1 MEQAVLQYE
10 FAGAFFAELARHVR
24 SVVVSPGSRSTP
36 LVLSAVGHPS
46 ASASGSASG
55 LEPIVVLDERSAGF
69 VALGLAKA
77 SRQPVALV
85 CTSGTAAA
93 NYLPAVVE
101 AFHSRLPLVVITADR
116 PASYHDW
123 GSPQTIFQNGLYA
136 RHVRWATEVAV
147 PRHSP
152 AGAGR
157 LTALRAFENACGP
170 PGGPVHINWPLEKP
184 LEPPDAA
191 TSAEN
196 REAKKQ
202 AELENPMESP
212 DAATTEAVPMASMVW
227 WLEKPLESPDAA
239 TSAENREAK
248 EQAELEKPLE
258 PPDAAT
264 LPASETSGASWADAE
279 LLGASQAASQEILP
293 QNRRAERARISR
305 EFLPPACLRGLIVV
319 GHGNLSDAE
328 CAAVARFAEAAGWP
342 IAAEAS
348 SGMRFGDWNS
358 NVLSCAHFLFSNPS
372 ALPQPEVAIRVGGHH
387 LDRALPRFL
396 NTDSPQTRIVVAPP
410 GCWDDPAFLADHF
423 IHGDIAAIFNQ
434 AAEAIPDGAT
444 DSSISAGE
452 AAGDMTEAE
461 SIPDGTADSSWLS
474 EWKTADSAAAKA
486 LESVLGDGSD
496 STDSEANAAS
506 SPKHL
511 TEIEAVKIL
520 CETLCLAEP
529 ADERPSGAETSAGTS
544 AGASAVVL
552 AGASKGNNPA
562 TDLKPDSGADSAG
575 RHSASEGD
583 NPAIDLKADSGAD
596 SAGRHSASKGNNPA
610 TDLKADSGAD
620 FAGGHSASKGNN
632 PATDLKPKPILYTSS
647 SLPIRH
653 LEYFAAPAEK
663 PLRVLANRG
672 ANGIDGI
679 ISSACG
685 AALSDTTLHNAAL
698 HNATLTNAT
707 HKADTIAFPTTTVLL
722 GDLALLHD
730 IGGML
735 TAAQLGI
742 SLRLVVLNNN
752 GGAIF
757 SQLPIAEAVDA
768 DTFTKFFRTPHN
780 LDLSFLGHLPGVRH
794 IRPSTADEFR
804 SALSDCGELASQE
817 AGIAVIEVQTDAA
830 EHMAEMK
837 RCYEAV
843 EASLSEI

>member
-1 MEQAVLQYE
+1 MQYE

-36 LVLSAVGHPS
+36 LVLSAVEHPS
-46 ASASGSASG
+46 TSTSGSASG
-55 LEPIVVLDERSAGF
+55 MEPIVVLDERSAGF

-157 LTALRAFENACGP
+157 LTALRAVENACGP

-196 REAKKQ
+196 REARKQ
-202 AELENPMESP
+202 IE
-212 DAATTEAVPMASMVW
+212 
-227 WLEKPLESPDAA
+227 LEKPMESPDAA

-248 EQAELEKPLE
+248 KQAELEKPME

-264 LPASETSGASWADAE
+264 LLASETSGASWADAE

-293 QNRRAERARISR
+293 QNQRAERSQISR

-434 AAEAIPDGAT
+434 AAEAIPDGAADSSISTGEAAGDMAKAESIPDGAT

-461 SIPDGTADSSWLS
+461 SIPDGATDSSWLS

-486 LESVLGDGSD
+486 LESVLGGGSD
-496 STDSEANAAS
+496 STDSEANTAS

-511 TEIEAVKIL
+511 TEIEAVRIL

-529 ADERPSGAETSAGTS
+529 AGERPSGAETSTGTS
-544 AGASAVVL
+544 TGASAVVL

-562 TDLKPDSGADSAG
+562 TDLKADSGADSAG

-583 NPAIDLKADSGAD
+583 NPAIDLKADSGAEF
-596 SAGRHSASKGNNPA
+596 AGRHGASKGDNPA
-610 TDLKADSGAD
+610 TDLMS
-620 FAGGHSASKGNN
+620 
-632 PATDLKPKPILYTSS
+632 KPILYTSS

-685 AALSDTTLHNAAL
+685 AALSDVTLRDAAL
-698 HNATLTNAT
+698 LDATLSDPT
-707 HKADTIAFPTTTVLL
+707 HKADTMAFPTTTVLL

-730 IGGML
+730 IGGLL

-780 LDLSFLGHLPGVRH
+780 LDLSFVGHLPGVRH
-794 IRPSTADEFR
+794 IRPSTADELR
-804 SALSDCGELASQE
+804 SALSDCGELASEE
-817 AGIAVIEVQTDAA
+817 AEIAVIEVQTDAA

-843 EASLSEI
+843 AASLSGI

>member
-46 ASASGSASG
+46 ASASG

-69 VALGLAKA
+69 VALGLARA

-157 LTALRAFENACGP
+157 LTALRAVENACGP

-202 AELENPMESP
+202 A
-212 DAATTEAVPMASMVW
+212 D
-227 WLEKPLESPDAA
+227 LEKLLESPDAA

-293 QNRRAERARISR
+293 QNQRAERARISR

-348 SGMRFGDWNS
+348 SGMRFGRWNS

-444 DSSISAGE
+444 DSSVSAGETAGDIAETEAIPDDAADSSISAGE
-452 AAGDMTEAE
+452 AAGDMAKAEA
-461 SIPDGTADSSWLS
+461 IPDGATDSSWLS

-486 LESVLGDGSD
+486 LESVLGGGSD

-511 TEIEAVKIL
+511 TEIEAVRIL

-529 ADERPSGAETSAGTS
+529 AVRQPSGAETSAGTS
-544 AGASAVVL
+544 AGASTGVL
-552 AGASKGNNPA
+552 AGASKG
-562 TDLKPDSGADSAG
+562 D
-575 RHSASEGD
+575 
-583 NPAIDLKADSGAD
+583 
-596 SAGRHSASKGNNPA
+596 
-610 TDLKADSGAD
+610 
-620 FAGGHSASKGNN
+620 N

-653 LEYFAAPAEK
+653 LEYFAAPAKK

-685 AALSDTTLHNAAL
+685 TALSDVTLRNAAL
-698 HNATLTNAT
+698 LNATSSNATLSDPTR
-707 HKADTIAFPTTTVLL
+707 KADTMAFPTTTVLL

-730 IGGML
+730 IGGLL

-794 IRPSTADEFR
+794 IRPSTPDELR
-804 SALSDCGELASQE
+804 SALSDCGEFASEE